1 MKKIKRFFLP
11 LLCLIS
17 LVALITLGFFYYQG
31 IQSKK
36 GKEKIDPI
44 LAEMGR
50 MMILPSETP
59 NITTID
65 DADRA
70 RERDARFFK
79 DAKPGDKLI
88 AYTYL
93 LLLYD
98 PKAKKIVNVQT
109 FPHPPPTPTQ
119 PLRVA
124 LRYNGNEAPRVQNFK
139 IQLEQAS
146 PNYQIAEVVIS
157 KATYDADVIYLV
169 KKERR
174 DDAMLFAQAIGDS
187 PVIDK
192 LEPNESPTEADIIV
206 AFRDIP

>member
-1 MKKIKRFFLP
+1 MNKINPFF
-11 LLCLIS
+11 S
-17 LVALITLGFFYYQG
+17 LMFLGALVTLGYFYYQE

-36 GKEKIDPI
+36 GKEKIDPV
-44 LAEMGR
+44 LSQVGT
-50 MMILPSETP
+50 MMVLPSEAP
-59 NITTID
+59 QITTIENVEQ
-65 DADRA
+65 ALA
-70 RERDARFFK
+70 RDTRFFK

-88 AYTYL
+88 AYPYL

-109 FPHPPPTPTQ
+109 LPHPPPTPTQ

-146 PNYQIAEVVIS
+146 PNYQITEVVTS

-174 DDAMLFAQAIGDS
+174 DDTMLFAQAIGDS

-192 LEPNESPTEADIIV
+192 LEPNESPTEADVIV